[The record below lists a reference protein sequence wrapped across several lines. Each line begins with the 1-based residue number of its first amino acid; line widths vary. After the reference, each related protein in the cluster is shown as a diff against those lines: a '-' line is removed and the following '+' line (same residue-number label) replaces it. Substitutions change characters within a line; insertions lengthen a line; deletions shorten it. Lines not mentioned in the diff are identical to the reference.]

1 MTELLFRR
9 DAYLTEFDA
18 TIIERRTIK
27 DHPAVL
33 LDRTAFYAT
42 SGGQP
47 YDTGTLGEAHILDV
61 IEDGADV
68 IHVLDRPLERNSVHG
83 RIDWARRF
91 DHMQQHSGQHVL
103 SAAFETIGAA
113 TISFHL
119 GEETCTID
127 LDASDMTDEQLEIIE
142 QRTNQAIFDNHL
154 VHISECSLQEA
165 ASHHLRKLPEVEGLV
180 RIVDIENFD
189 ATACCG
195 THVRSTGEIGCI
207 HIRGLTK
214 RKGSTRIEFL
224 CGWRAVRDYTERDR
238 LLQAQANH
246 LSVGIHD
253 LGESI
258 VRLEEASSTA
268 HKNEQRLR
276 QQLLDM
282 QLADIAASASALNGF
297 QLICQPLPDQDT
309 NGMRYA
315 AQQLLQE
322 PGRIVLLGVTEPSTQ
337 VVFASSA
344 DKAPHMG
351 NLLKEVLAA
360 FGGRGGGKPNMAQG
374 GGFEAD
380 QLDRVLTTA
389 KAQIVTEISQ
399 GR

>member
-119 GEETCTID
+119 GEED
-127 LDASDMTDEQLEIIE
+127 LY
-142 QRTNQAIFDNHL
+142 N
-154 VHISECSLQEA
+154 
-165 ASHHLRKLPEVEGLV
+165 
-180 RIVDIENFD
+180 
-189 ATACCG
+189 
-195 THVRSTGEIGCI
+195 
-207 HIRGLTK
+207 
-214 RKGSTRIEFL
+214 
-224 CGWRAVRDYTERDR
+224 
-238 LLQAQANH
+238 
-246 LSVGIHD
+246 
-253 LGESI
+253 
-258 VRLEEASSTA
+258 
-268 HKNEQRLR
+268 
-276 QQLLDM
+276 
-282 QLADIAASASALNGF
+282 
-297 QLICQPLPDQDT
+297 
-309 NGMRYA
+309 
-315 AQQLLQE
+315 
-322 PGRIVLLGVTEPSTQ
+322 
-337 VVFASSA
+337 
-344 DKAPHMG
+344 
-351 NLLKEVLAA
+351 
-360 FGGRGGGKPNMAQG
+360 
-374 GGFEAD
+374 
-380 QLDRVLTTA
+380 
-389 KAQIVTEISQ
+389 
-399 GR
+399 